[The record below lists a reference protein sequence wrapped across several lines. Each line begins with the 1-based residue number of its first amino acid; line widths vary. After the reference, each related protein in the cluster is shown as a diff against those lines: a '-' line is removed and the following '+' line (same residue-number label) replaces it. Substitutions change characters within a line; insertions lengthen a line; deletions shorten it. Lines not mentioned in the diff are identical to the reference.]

1 MNTRQELL
9 EIQPNLNLEELN
21 NAISLTVRDAGY
33 SEEKLLKMC
42 LLGIRLYDGDA
53 VEFMRDVYRQ
63 LKKKKHEKNKE

>member
-21 NAISLTVRDAGY
+21 NAISLTVRDTGY

-42 LLGIRLYDGDA
+42 LLGVRLYDGDA
-53 VEFMRDVYRQ
+53 IEFMRDVYRQ
-63 LKKKKHEKNKE
+63 LKKKR